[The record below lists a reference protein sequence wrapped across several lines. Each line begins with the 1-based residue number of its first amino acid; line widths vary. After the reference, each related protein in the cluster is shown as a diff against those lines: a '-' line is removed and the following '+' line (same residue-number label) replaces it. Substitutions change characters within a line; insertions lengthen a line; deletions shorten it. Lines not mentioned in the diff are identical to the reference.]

1 MYEQLIKR
9 KLASLVQASDPHT
22 INSPAT
28 PKSYQR
34 FDENKQK
41 EVIVWIR
48 QLPGLDKSQ
57 IKEELKTKF
66 NISDADA
73 ERLYYE
79 AYPDGMDSQEEEL
92 IEYFEQVLPEN
103 EPQIVDEAFAI
114 VTENKPITVLDSFNI
129 DPEISDLFVNFIKVL
144 TDTRKL

>member
-1 MYEQLIKR
+1 MYKKLIKR
-9 KLASLVQASDPHT
+9 KVASLVQASDPHA

-48 QLPGLDKSQ
+48 QLPGLDKLQ
-57 IKEELKTKF
+57 ITDEIKQKF
-66 NISDADA
+66 NISDEDA

-79 AYPDGMDSQEEEL
+79 AYPDGMSSQEEEL
-92 IEYFEQVLPEN
+92 TEYFEQALPEN

-114 VTENKPITVLDSFNI
+114 VVENKPITVLDSFNI
-129 DPEISDLFVNFIKVL
+129 DPEISELFLNFVKAL